1 MYDNVAYQISASKVK
16 NCGVGVILCDHV
28 YSIALAGF
36 FYCICLV
43 DPSDWLGGSSGTVGW
58 VTGLI
63 GSWVRWAKCFR

>member
-36 FYCICLV
+36 FTAYA
-43 DPSDWLGGSSGTVGW
+43 WLTL
-58 VTGLI
+58 LI
-63 GSWVRWAKCFR
+63 G